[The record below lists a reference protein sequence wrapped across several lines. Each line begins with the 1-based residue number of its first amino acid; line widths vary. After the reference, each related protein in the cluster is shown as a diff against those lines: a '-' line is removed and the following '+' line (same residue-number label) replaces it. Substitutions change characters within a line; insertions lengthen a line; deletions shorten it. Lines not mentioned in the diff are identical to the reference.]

1 MHKWLYWNTDITKD
15 SVQMRK
21 YVNTC
26 MGELAGE
33 LGAGLIRLRRGYV
46 DAAELLIRII
56 EAGREYPFEFIFFRL
71 TGYRPPPGQVAEG
84 MFSGKGLLSDLQ
96 ALMFDVCDSF
106 ELRVD
111 DYQGSVF
118 DTPSLARRFNISTK
132 TVQRWRR
139 RGMPSR
145 RLVFP
150 DGKRRVAFLE
160 SSIQWFTDNHLKDV
174 SRSVKFTQMSNRERN
189 DIIRRAKRMSGFTS
203 CRLSDVARRISR
215 KTGRAAETIRY
226 TIRNYDLKHPNAT
239 IFAAMPNPLG
249 DLEKSMIYR
258 SFLRGIPVPML
269 ADKYHRKRGSI
280 YRIVNEMRA
289 KQLLNRPISFVSSD
303 EFGQPGDEERI
314 LGDKSSVKR
323 IAAASSRAPGPL
335 SELPPYL
342 QALYD
347 VPLLSAEGERS
358 LFRKYNFLKYKADL
372 LRSQID
378 IDRVR
383 TAQLKEIET
392 FLVRANVVKDRI
404 IRSNLRLVVSIAKK
418 HIGGAQTLF
427 ELISDGN
434 VSLMR
439 AVEKFD
445 YSRGFRF
452 STYASWAIM
461 RNYARSVPKERYQL
475 DHFATGHDEVLDIA
489 ASLRT
494 YDPNELNMNELRESI
509 EVVLAQL
516 SSVERLIVTD
526 HFGLDATTPQKTL
539 EVLGRELGISKERVR
554 QIEIQAIRKLRNIMS
569 LDGSEMLV

>member
-1 MHKWLYWNTDITKD
+1 
-15 SVQMRK
+15 MRK
-21 YVNTC
+21 YTNTC
-26 MGELAGE
+26 MEELAGE
-33 LGAGLIRLRRGYV
+33 LCAGLMRLRRGYI

-56 EAGREYPFEFIFFRL
+56 ESGREYPFEFVFFRL
-71 TGYRPPPGQVAEG
+71 TGYRPPPEQVSAG
-84 MFSGKGLLSDLQ
+84 MLDGKGLISDLQ

-106 ELRVD
+106 ELSTS
-111 DYQGSVF
+111 DYPGAVF

-145 RLVFP
+145 KLVFP

-160 SSIQWFTDNHLKDV
+160 SSVQWFTDTHLRDV
-174 SRSVKFTQMSNRERN
+174 SRSVRFTQMSDSERE
-189 DIIRRAKRMSGFTS
+189 DIIRRARRMAAFTN
-203 CRLSDVARRISR
+203 CRLSDVSRRIAR

-226 TIRNYDLKHPNAT
+226 TIRNYDLQHPNDT
-239 IFAAMPNPLG
+239 IFSAMPNPLG
-249 DLEKSMIYR
+249 DQEKASIYR

-269 ADKYHRKRGSI
+269 AEKYIRKRGSI

-289 KQLLNRPISFVSSD
+289 KQLLNRPISFVPSEEFELSNAD
-303 EFGQPGDEERI
+303 ELIIRAKTRGK
-314 LGDKSSVKR
+314 GDKDSPKGRLVKPP
-323 IAAASSRAPGPL
+323 AG
-335 SELPPYL
+335 LPPYL

-347 VPLLSAEGERS
+347 VPLLGAEGERD
-358 LFRKYNFLKYKADL
+358 LFRRYNYLKYKADK
-372 LRSQID
+372 LRSEIEID
-378 IDRVR
+378 HVR
-383 TAQLKEIET
+383 TGQLKEIET

-418 HIGGAQTLF
+418 HVGGAQTLF

-461 RNYARSVPKERYQL
+461 RNYARSVSKERYQL

-494 YDPNELNMNELRESI
+494 YDPNELNMNELRE
-509 EVVLAQL
+509 
-516 SSVERLIVTD
+516 
-526 HFGLDATTPQKTL
+526 
-539 EVLGRELGISKERVR
+539 
-554 QIEIQAIRKLRNIMS
+554 
-569 LDGSEMLV
+569 

>member
-1 MHKWLYWNTDITKD
+1 ML
-15 SVQMRK
+15 K
-21 YVNTC
+21 YTNTC
-26 MGELAGE
+26 MAELAGE
-33 LGAGLIRLRRGYV
+33 VCAGLMRLRKGYI
-46 DAAELLIRII
+46 DAAELMIRIV
-56 EAGREYPFEFIFFRL
+56 EPGRSYPFEFIFFRL
-71 TGYRPPPGQVAEG
+71 TGYRPPAGQVSEG
-84 MFSGKGLLSDLQ
+84 MLQGKGLLADLQ

-106 ELRVD
+106 ELRTT
-111 DYQGSVF
+111 DYDGAIF

-145 RLVFP
+145 RLLFP
-150 DGKRRVAFLE
+150 DGKRRVAFLD
-160 SSIQWFTDNHLKDV
+160 SSVQWFTDNHLRDI
-174 SRSVKFTQMSNRERN
+174 SRSVRFTQMSSTERK
-189 DIIRRAKRMSGFTS
+189 DIIRRAKRMAGFTN
-203 CRLSDVARRISR
+203 CKLSEVAKRISR

-249 DLEKSMIYR
+249 DQEKASIYR
-258 SFLRGIPVPML
+258 SFLRGTPVPML
-269 ADKYHRKRGSI
+269 AEKHHRKRGSI

-289 KQLLNRPISFVSSD
+289 KQLLNRPISFVPSEEFELPDAD
-303 EFGQPGDEERI
+303 ELI
-314 LGDKSSVKR
+314 LRGKTRGKDAKP
-323 IAAASSRAPGPL
+323 ATSSRTVRPPAG
-335 SELPPYL
+335 LPPYL

-347 VPLLSAEGERS
+347 VPLLGAEGERD
-358 LFRKYNFLKYKADL
+358 LFRRYNYLKYKADR
-372 LRSQID
+372 LRSEID
-378 IDRVR
+378 IDHVR
-383 TAQLKEIET
+383 TPQLKEIET

-404 IRSNLRLVVSIAKK
+404 IRANLRLVVSIAKK
-418 HIGGAQTLF
+418 HVGGAQTLF

-526 HFGLDATTPQKTL
+526 HFGLDADIPQKTL
-539 EVLGRELGISKERVR
+539 ETLGRELGISKERVR

-569 LDGSEMLV
+569 LDGNEMLV

>member
-1 MHKWLYWNTDITKD
+1 M
-15 SVQMRK
+15 
-21 YVNTC
+21 
-26 MGELAGE
+26 
-33 LGAGLIRLRRGYV
+33 
-46 DAAELLIRII
+46 I
-56 EAGREYPFEFIFFRL
+56 ETGRDYPFEFIFFRL
-71 TGYRPPPGQVAEG
+71 TGYRPPPGQVSAG
-84 MFSGKGLLSDLQ
+84 MLQGHGLLGDLQ
-96 ALMFDVCDSF
+96 SLMFDVCDSF
-106 ELRVD
+106 ELRTS
-111 DYQGSVF
+111 DYQGAVF

-145 RLVFP
+145 RLIFP

-160 SSIQWFTDNHLKDV
+160 SSVQWFTDNHLRDV
-174 SRSVKFTQMSNRERN
+174 SRSVKFTQMSTSERA
-189 DIIRRAKRMSGFTS
+189 DIIRRAKRMAAFTN
-203 CRLSDVARRISR
+203 CRLSDVSRRIAR
-215 KTGRAAETIRY
+215 KTGRAAETVRY
-226 TIRNYDLKHPNAT
+226 TIRNYDLQHPNET

-249 DLEKSMIYR
+249 DREKASIYR

-269 ADKYHRKRGSI
+269 AEKYYRKRGSI

-289 KQLLNRPISFVSSD
+289 KQLLNRPISFVPSEEFELPDAD
-303 EFGQPGDEERI
+303 ELILRI
-314 LGDKSSVKR
+314 KPRGKDG
-323 IAAASSRAPGPL
+323 AASEARMARAPAG
-335 SELPPYL
+335 LPPYL

-347 VPLLSAEGERS
+347 VPLLGAESERDF
-358 LFRKYNFLKYKADL
+358 FRRYNYLKYKADK

-383 TAQLKEIET
+383 TPQLKEIET

-418 HIGGAQTLF
+418 HVGGAQTLF

-494 YDPNELNMNELRESI
+494 YDPNELNMSELRESI

-516 SSVERLIVTD
+516 SSVERMIVTD
-526 HFGLDATTPQKTL
+526 HFGLDAQTPPKTL

-569 LDGSEMLV
+569 LDGNEMLV

>member
-1 MHKWLYWNTDITKD
+1 
-15 SVQMRK
+15 MRK
-21 YVNTC
+21 YTNNC
-26 MGELAGE
+26 MEELAGE
-33 LGAGLIRLRRGYV
+33 LCAGLKRLRRGYI
-46 DAAELLIRII
+46 DAAELMIRMI
-56 EAGREYPFEFIFFRL
+56 ESDRTYPFEFIFFRL
-71 TGYRPPPGQVAEG
+71 TGYRPPPGQVSAG
-84 MFSGKGLLSDLQ
+84 VLQGKGLLSDLQ
-96 ALMFDVCDSF
+96 SLMFDVCDSF
-106 ELRVD
+106 ELLTT
-111 DYQGSVF
+111 DYDGFVY

-145 RLVFP
+145 RLIFP

-160 SSIQWFTDNHLKDV
+160 SSVQWFTDNHLRDV
-174 SRSVKFTQMSNRERN
+174 SRSVRFTQMSPVERD
-189 DIIRRAKRMSGFTS
+189 DIIRRAKRMVTFTS
-203 CRLSDVARRISR
+203 CKLSDVSRRIAR

-226 TIRNYDLKHPNAT
+226 TIRNYDLKHSNNT
-239 IFAAMPNPLG
+239 IFATMPNPLG
-249 DLEKSMIYR
+249 DREKASIYR

-269 ADKYHRKRGSI
+269 AEKYRRKRGSI

-289 KQLLNRPISFVSSD
+289 KQLLNRPINFIASE
-303 EFGQPGDEERI
+303 EFELPDADDLI
-314 LGDKSSVKR
+314 LGTKQGKKSIKT
-323 IAAASSRAPGPL
+323 ATSSRATKVPAG
-335 SELPPYL
+335 LPPYL

-347 VPLLSAEGERS
+347 VPLLGAEGERE
-358 LFRKYNFLKYKADL
+358 LFRRYNYLKYKADK
-372 LRSQID
+372 LRSEID
-378 IDRVR
+378 IDHVR
-383 TAQLKEIET
+383 TQQLKEIET

-475 DHFATGHDEVLDIA
+475 DHFATGHDEVLNIA

-494 YDPNELNMNELRESI
+494 YDPNELNMSELRESI
-509 EVVLAQL
+509 GVILAQL

-526 HFGLDATTPQKTL
+526 HFGLDADVPPKTL
-539 EVLGRELGISKERVR
+539 ESLGRELGISKERVR
-554 QIEIQAIRKLRNIMS
+554 QIEIQAIRKLRDIMS
-569 LDGSEMLV
+569 LDGNEMLV

>member
-1 MHKWLYWNTDITKD
+1 
-15 SVQMRK
+15 MRK
-21 YVNTC
+21 YANTC
-26 MGELAGE
+26 MEELAGE
-33 LGAGLIRLRRGYV
+33 LCAGLMRLRRGYI
-46 DAAELLIRII
+46 DAAELLIRISDI
-56 EAGREYPFEFIFFRL
+56 GRAYPFEFIFFRL
-71 TGYRPPPGQVAEG
+71 TGYRPPLGQVSAGMLEG
-84 MFSGKGLLSDLQ
+84 KELLNDLQ

-106 ELRVD
+106 ELHTS
-111 DYQGSVF
+111 DYQGAVF

-145 RLVFP
+145 RLIFP
-150 DGKRRVAFLE
+150 DGKRKVAFLD
-160 SSIQWFTDNHLKDV
+160 SSVQWFTDNHLKDV
-174 SRSVKFTQMSNRERN
+174 SRSVRFTQMSSPERT
-189 DIIRRAKRMSGFTS
+189 DIIRRAKRMAGFTN
-203 CRLSDVARRISR
+203 CRLSDVSRRIAR

-226 TIRNYDLKHPNAT
+226 TIRNYDLKHPNDT

-249 DLEKSMIYR
+249 DLEKASIYR

-269 ADKYHRKRGSI
+269 AEKYRRKRGSI

-289 KQLLNRPISFVSSD
+289 KQLLNRPISFVPSE
-303 EFGQPGDEERI
+303 EFELPDADDLI
-314 LGDKSSVKR
+314 LRGKSQEKDR
-323 IAAASSRAPGPL
+323 KKKKKASTPARTARPPAG
-335 SELPPYL
+335 LPPYL

-347 VPLLSAEGERS
+347 VPLLGAEGEAD
-358 LFRKYNFLKYKADL
+358 LFRRYNYLKYKADQ
-372 LRSQID
+372 LRGRID

-383 TAQLKEIET
+383 TPHLKEIET

-418 HIGGAQTLF
+418 HVGGAQTLF

-526 HFGLDATTPQKTL
+526 HFGLDAHTPQKTL

-569 LDGSEMLV
+569 LDGNEMLV